1 MVIAGAAFDDEAG
14 YTACQVVGQAGILQ
28 RTGHVIDA
36 DIGRGDRE
44 RNGLVGVCRHLFA
57 VAHGGR
63 YLVVSVQVELKG
75 GHSVGG
81 EFVFPVFDDDCHR
94 VVVGDVLQCQFPV
107 FEGMDDGVF
116 AFDVGDDVASRSFPL
131 VVGYSNI
138 YRMSAG
144 LCHSREGK
152 QQHEHAK

>member
-1 MVIAGAAFDDEAG
+1 MGWKMP
-14 YTACQVVGQAGILQ
+14 
-28 RTGHVIDA
+28 R
-36 DIGRGDRE
+36 GRPSFSISASSQS
-44 RNGLVGVCRHLFA
+44 LLSAPTSA